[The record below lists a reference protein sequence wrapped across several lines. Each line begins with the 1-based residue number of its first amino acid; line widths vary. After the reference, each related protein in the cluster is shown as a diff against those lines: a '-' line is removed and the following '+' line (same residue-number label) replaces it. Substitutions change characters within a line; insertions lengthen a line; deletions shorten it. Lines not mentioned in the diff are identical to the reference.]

1 MESESCPYVL
11 DTTGR
16 DVHAEGARL
25 RAMGPAARVELPGGV
40 LAWSINGY
48 THIRKILADKRVS
61 KDPRQH
67 WPKFINGEIGPD
79 WPLISW
85 LLMDNMTTAYGK
97 DHVRLRTLISKA
109 FTARRVESL
118 RPRVVQ
124 IVDELLDQLAELP
137 PGDVVDFKA
146 AFAAP
151 LPARMICEL
160 FGVPEDQRAD
170 VLQGGEKTTES
181 NLTPEE
187 AQANFLQWQAA
198 LARLVDCKRQTPG
211 DDMTTDLIAA
221 QIDDGGRL
229 NDSELV
235 GTLFLA
241 LGAGSETVMN
251 LLSHAV
257 VALATHPEQRELA
270 TSGQVPWSA
279 VIEETLRVQ
288 GPIAQLPIR
297 FAIEDIDFD
306 GVTIPKGDPILIGFA
321 QAGRDPELH
330 GETADQFDITRANKE
345 HLALGHGSHYCMGAA
360 LARLEAEIALPAL
373 FDRFP
378 DLTLAVR
385 PEDLESQG
393 TFIMNGHREVPVYL
407 KA

>member
-1 MESESCPYVL
+1 M
-11 DTTGR
+11 
-16 DVHAEGARL
+16 HAEGARL
-25 RAMGPAARVELPGGV
+25 RELAPAVRIELPGGV
-40 LAWSINGY
+40 LAWSINSY
-48 THIRKILADKRVS
+48 AHIRKILTDKRVS

-67 WPKFINGEIGPD
+67 WPAFINGEIGLD

-118 RPRVVQ
+118 RPRVVS
-124 IVDELLDQLAELP
+124 IVDELLDELARTP
-137 PGDVVDFKA
+137 PGEVVDFKA
-146 AFAAP
+146 RFANP

-187 AQANFLQWQAA
+187 AEANFLQWQGA
-198 LARLVDCKRQTPG
+198 LARFVDYKRANPG
-211 DDMTTDLIAA
+211 DDMATDLIAA
-221 QIDDGGRL
+221 QNDDGSRL

-235 GTLFLA
+235 GTLFLT

-251 LLSHAV
+251 LLCHAV
-257 VALATHPEQRELA
+257 LSLITHPEQRELA
-270 TSGQVPWSA
+270 TSGQVSWTA
-279 VIEETLRVQ
+279 VVEETLRVQ

-297 FAIEDIDFD
+297 FAIEDIEFD
-306 GVTIPKGDPILIGFA
+306 GVTIRQGDPILIGFA
-321 QAGRDPELH
+321 QAGRDPNLH
-330 GETADQFDITRANKE
+330 GETATQFDITRTNKE
-345 HLALGHGSHYCMGAA
+345 HLALGHGAHFCMGAA
-360 LARLEAEIALPAL
+360 LARLEAEIALPT
-373 FDRFP
+373 FFNRFP
-378 DLTLAVR
+378 HAALAIPR
-385 PEDLESQG
+385 DTLESQG
-393 TFIMNGHREVPVYL
+393 TFIMNGHRELPLLL